1 MVNNEMKKTYITP
14 DMLSVTL
21 NTKAGIL
28 LQESLTIYNEGGEGK
43 TITGS
48 EQILTK
54 ESRDINL
61 WDNEW

>member
-1 MVNNEMKKTYITP
+1 MTMKKTYISPAALTIQLGTITHLMEP
-14 DMLSVTL
+14 
-21 NTKAGIL
+21 
-28 LQESLTIYNEGGEGK
+28 SLTIYNEGGEGK

>member
-1 MVNNEMKKTYITP
+1 MKKTYISPAALTVQLGTVQ
-14 DMLSVTL
+14 MM
-21 NTKAGIL
+21 A
-28 LQESLTIYNEGGEGK
+28 ESLDINLSGTGSTED

>member
-1 MVNNEMKKTYITP
+1 MKKTYITP
-14 DMLSVTL
+14 DMLSVAL

-28 LQESLTIYNEGGEGK
+28 LQESQSLTINEGGD
-43 TITGS
+43 TIS
-48 EQILTK
+48 ESTQILTK

>member
-1 MVNNEMKKTYITP
+1 MKKTYITP

-28 LQESLTIYNEGGEGK
+28 LQESLTINTEGGEGK

>member
-1 MVNNEMKKTYITP
+1 MKKTYITP
-14 DMLSVTL
+14 DMLSVAL

-28 LQESLTIYNEGGEGK
+28 LQESSLTIFNEGGEGK

-54 ESRDINL
+54 ESRDVNL

>member
-1 MVNNEMKKTYITP
+1 MKKTYISPAALTVQLGTVQ
-14 DMLSVTL
+14 MM
-21 NTKAGIL
+21 A
-28 LQESLTIYNEGGEGK
+28 ESLDINLSGTGSTK
-43 TITGS
+43 DTITGS

>member
-1 MVNNEMKKTYITP
+1 MKKTYITP
-14 DMLSVTL
+14 DMLSVAL

-28 LQESLTIYNEGGEGK
+28 LSESLTINTEGGEGK

-54 ESRDINL
+54 ESRDVNL

>member
-1 MVNNEMKKTYITP
+1 
-14 DMLSVTL
+14 MLSVAL
-21 NTKAGIL
+21 NTKACIL
-28 LQESLTIYNEGGEGK
+28 LQESSLTIYNEGGEGK

-54 ESRDINL
+54 ESRDVNL

>member
-1 MVNNEMKKTYITP
+1 
-14 DMLSVTL
+14 MLSVTL

-28 LQESLTIYNEGGEGK
+28 LQESLTINTEGGEGK

>member
-1 MVNNEMKKTYITP
+1 
-14 DMLSVTL
+14 MLSVTL

>member
-1 MVNNEMKKTYITP
+1 MKKTYITP
-14 DMLSVTL
+14 DMLSVAL

-28 LQESLTIYNEGGEGK
+28 LQESSLTINTEGGEGK

-54 ESRDINL
+54 ESRDVNL